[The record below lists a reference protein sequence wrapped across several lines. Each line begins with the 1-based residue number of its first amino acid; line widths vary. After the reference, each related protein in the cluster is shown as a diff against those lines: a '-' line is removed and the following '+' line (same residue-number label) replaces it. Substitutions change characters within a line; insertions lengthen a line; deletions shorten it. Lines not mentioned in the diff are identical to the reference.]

1 MNESES
7 ESECE
12 SELKVSATLTATKG
26 TYVGLLLIS
35 LATLA
40 FEILLTRLFSATMFY
55 HFTFMVLSLA
65 MFGLAVGATL
75 VYLFPR
81 YFNEQNAPNNLSLFS
96 VIFGISTT
104 ACMLFY
110 LFVLPFVL
118 KSGSVSLFTVMLVF
132 SYLTYTIP
140 FICSGICTC
149 VALTRFKAQTGKL
162 YAADLLGAALACL
175 FVIAMLFTIDAPS
188 AILIN
193 SAVSALAALCFATTD
208 KLKRLKALTISCA
221 TVFGLIAVTNLFT
234 FSQGKPLLGL
244 EGLTPTLLYQK
255 WTPMSFVTVQPS
267 DDTAW
272 GWSIDPELVKDVK
285 APHKS
290 LLMDRWAGTPLYEFN
305 GDLSKMEFL
314 KLDVSNVV
322 HSIRPTG
329 SIFIIGIGGG
339 RDILASLLYKYNSIV
354 GAEFNNAIINVV
366 KHQFADYTGHIDKF
380 SGVEMVNDEARC
392 FLTSSGRKFDVVQ
405 ASLIDTFAAT
415 AGGGLAL
422 TENSLYT
429 ADGWKIFISHLT
441 DTGVLSFT
449 YPYSSQDPSMAYRL
463 CCMAC
468 QAMEANGITDLRQHM
483 AVIGSTEMFVNQSW
497 PHSEAT
503 LLVSIKPF
511 TEEELLTLEQSA
523 KRTHHKV
530 ILNPHVCIDE
540 GFLKILDKNQRASF
554 VENYWADISAPT
566 DDRPFFLCMAKVS
579 DYFGA
584 KQGLKAANNSGSQT
598 VPELLNPL
606 PLLFELIKMVAVLTV
621 LGILLPL
628 TVRTKVNELTKALPL
643 LVFFSSIGFGFM
655 LIEISQLTRLSI
667 FLGHPV
673 FGLTVV
679 LFTLLVSS
687 GLGSLTMAS
696 ELKDRDWM
704 RLVLVVVALAIVGVA
719 TPYITTSTAGAPL
732 LMRILLSVVV
742 LSLPGF
748 FMGMALP
755 LGMLAANVR
764 APQLAPWLWGM
775 NGATSVLGSV
785 MATLICVAMGVQAT
799 FLAGIGCYVICLFS
813 FLAIRH
819 ANAK

>member
-1 MNESES
+1 MNESNVS
-7 ESECE
+7 EA
-12 SELKVSATLTATKG
+12 LKATPG
-26 TYVGLLLIS
+26 TYTGLLLIS
-35 LATLA
+35 LSTLA

-75 VYLFPR
+75 VYLAPR
-81 YFNEQNAPNNLSLFS
+81 YFTEEKATANLSLFS
-96 VIFGISTT
+96 LIFALSTT

-110 LFVLPFVL
+110 LFILPGVI
-118 KSGSVSLFTVMLVF
+118 KSGSVTLFTVMLVV

-175 FVIAMLFTIDAPS
+175 FVIAMLFSIDAPS

-193 SAVSALAALCFATTD
+193 SAVSAAAALGFAMAG
-208 KLKRLKALTISCA
+208 KLKRLKAISIGSVVIF
-221 TVFGLIAVTNLFT
+221 TVVAAVNLFT
-234 FSQGKPLLGL
+234 FGQSRPLLGL
-244 EGLTPTLLYQK
+244 EGLTPALLYQK
-255 WTPMSFVTVQPS
+255 WTPMSFVTVQPG

-272 GWSIDPELVKDVK
+272 GWSIDPELVKDIK

-290 LLMDRWAGTPLYEFN
+290 LLMDRWAGTPLYEFK

-314 KLDVSNVV
+314 KLDISNVV
-322 HSIRPTG
+322 HSIRPSG

-339 RDILASLLYKYNSIV
+339 RDIIASLLYKYNSIV

-380 SGVEMVNDEARC
+380 PGVEMVNDEARC

-429 ADGWKIFISHLT
+429 ADGWKLFISHLT

-449 YPYSSQDPSMAYRL
+449 YPYSTEDPSMAYRL

-468 QAMEANGITDLRQHM
+468 EALEANGITDLRPRM
-483 AVIGSTEMFVNQSW
+483 AVIGSTKMFVNQSW

-503 LLVSIKPF
+503 LLVSKTPF
-511 TEEELLTLEQSA
+511 TEEELATLEQSA
-523 KRTHHKV
+523 QRTHHKV
-530 ILNPHVCIDE
+530 ILNPHICIDN
-540 GFLKILDKNQRASF
+540 GFLKIIDKQQRASF
-554 VENYWADISAPT
+554 IANYWADISAPT

-579 DYFGA
+579 DYFGP
-584 KQGLKAANNSGSQT
+584 KQGLKATNSAGAQT

-606 PLLFELIKMVAVLTV
+606 PLLFELLKMVAVLTV

-628 TVRTKVNELTKALPL
+628 TVRTKVSELTKSLPL
-643 LVFFSSIGFGFM
+643 LIFFSSIGFGFM

-687 GLGSLTMAS
+687 GLGSLTMTS
-696 ELKDRDWM
+696 ELKDRDWL
-704 RLVLVVVALAIVGVA
+704 RLALAVVALVIVAVA
-719 TPYITTSTAGAPL
+719 TPVITASTAGSPL
-732 LMRILLSVVV
+732 VVRILLSALV
-742 LSLPGF
+742 LSVPGF

-755 LGMLAANVR
+755 LGMLAANNK
-764 APQLAPWLWGM
+764 APHLAPWLWGM

-785 MATLICVAMGVQAT
+785 VATLICVAMGVQAT
-799 FLAGIGCYVICLFS
+799 FIAGIACYVICLLA
-813 FLAIRH
+813 FLCIRRSC
-819 ANAK
+819 KQ